1 MRFHVWILTL
11 SMLFGSAGIC
21 VSEFSEAN
29 NTGGTDSGRSSVY
42 TEYGAWKYT
51 GQTRACRHGD
61 PSRRDQ
67 EEEAEEYG
75 ILAVR
80 LHFLPGSSDGDRV
93 GVYVLRNNRNYSGA
107 MDFSGK
113 LCYNSSSIYKSRKRK
128 QKRRGDSCDS
138 NAYD

>member
-51 GQTRACRHGD
+51 G
-61 PSRRDQ
+61 RRGLQ
-67 EEEAEEYG
+67 AWRPFPAGSGEEAEEYG

>member
-1 MRFHVWILTL
+1 MEVHRADAGLQAWRPFPA
-11 SMLFGSAGIC
+11 GSG
-21 VSEFSEAN
+21 
-29 NTGGTDSGRSSVY
+29 
-42 TEYGAWKYT
+42 
-51 GQTRACRHGD
+51 
-61 PSRRDQ
+61 
-67 EEEAEEYG
+67 EEAEEYG

-113 LCYNSSSIYKSRKRK
+113 LCYNSSYIYKSRKRK

>member
-1 MRFHVWILTL
+1 MVQILGAAAYTP
-11 SMLFGSAGIC
+11 SMANGSTPGRRGLAAG
-21 VSEFSEAN
+21 
-29 NTGGTDSGRSSVY
+29 SG
-42 TEYGAWKYT
+42 
-51 GQTRACRHGD
+51 
-61 PSRRDQ
+61 
-67 EEEAEEYG
+67 EEAEEYG